1 MKETKFDFK
10 FLNTT
15 MYTFFIIGIYFVLK
29 AIGIMD
35 KIESAILALLPVL
48 VGILLC
54 WFTEPI
60 KNFFYKRLKF
70 KKNFSAFLALVLV
83 FGIIILIFSIIIP
96 ICVEQFTSL
105 IKDVPTLYNKA
116 ADFLNPLIKE
126 KFGIDNALGSLQDIF
141 SMEFLQKY
149 ATSIV
154 DYSISTV
161 QSISNIVVSFATVII
176 VSFFMVKDFDVF
188 KERIFGFFSKN
199 STNKKRYKLLV
210 DIDETLMSYIKGSIT
225 DALVVGILV
234 TIVCL
239 ILGIKY
245 GVVFGLMSAVLNLV
259 PYVGAIL
266 SEVIV
271 AIYAAAYGGPIF
283 GIVTF
288 VCLLFVQIVDANI
301 LQPNI
306 IAKSVDLH
314 PVVVI
319 SGLIVFE
326 LIFGAIGMLIA
337 TPVVAILKLILEY
350 KFNINFEDVLKD
362 EDKDKN
368 LKKA

>member
-1 MKETKFDFK
+1 
-10 FLNTT
+10 
-15 MYTFFIIGIYFVLK
+15 
-29 AIGIMD
+29 
-35 KIESAILALLPVL
+35 
-48 VGILLC
+48 
-54 WFTEPI
+54 
-60 KNFFYKRLKF
+60 
-70 KKNFSAFLALVLV
+70 
-83 FGIIILIFSIIIP
+83 
-96 ICVEQFTSL
+96 
-105 IKDVPTLYNKA
+105 
-116 ADFLNPLIKE
+116 
-126 KFGIDNALGSLQDIF
+126 
-141 SMEFLQKY
+141 
-149 ATSIV
+149 
-154 DYSISTV
+154 
-161 QSISNIVVSFATVII
+161 
-176 VSFFMVKDFDVF
+176 
-188 KERIFGFFSKN
+188 
-199 STNKKRYKLLV
+199 
-210 DIDETLMSYIKGSIT
+210 
-225 DALVVGILV
+225 
-234 TIVCL
+234 
-239 ILGIKY
+239 
-245 GVVFGLMSAVLNLV
+245 MSAVFNLV

-271 AIYAAAYGGPIF
+271 ALYAAAYGGPIF

-337 TPVVAILKLILEY
+337 TPVIAILKLILEY